1 MEGVSREAQMSI
13 AASSMFP
20 GFRFCP
26 TDEELISYYLRKKM
40 DGHQESVQVISEVE
54 LCKYEPWDLPA
65 KSFIQSDNEWF
76 FFSPRGRKYPKGSQS
91 KRATECGYWKA
102 TGKERNVKS
111 GSNVIGTK
119 RTLVFH
125 LGRAPKGERTE
136 WIMHEYCINE
146 KSQDSLVICRLKKNT
161 EFRLGDSSNRA
172 SSSQRHPVGCSSK
185 RDSCSYGSPSMEQID
200 SVSEPNQ
207 RPVSEATLAV
217 SSGQPKERYE
227 EDCYAEI
234 LKDDIIKL
242 DESSISVEGHTRPQD
257 PIQMHPSPQGTSQ
270 RRIRL
275 RVGNSKHSPAVV
287 RFPCTMHSSKS
298 TFFARITISLVVFP
312 FFVFTLTVLYFLS
325 LVGGNKQKVERE
337 RNIELQFCSRVTLVS
352 IAGKESPIFQ
362 HCVTRFVPN
371 SVHNLLFPLSPN
383 LPLGTRRYLSIM
395 NLGLPRSHPSF
406 EWKQQLVADVDSNPS
421 VSQKQHQI
429 SKAGETVKEKIILV
443 QEKNI
448 RRLNELVR
456 HLQEQLQQCRGRNGT
471 INGTVSPLAERILEL
486 ERQQILED

>member
-26 TDEELISYYLRKKM
+26 TDEELISYYLRKKL
-40 DGHQESVQVISEVE
+40 DGHEDSVQVISEVE
-54 LCKYEPWDLPA
+54 LCKYEPWDLPAA

-76 FFSPRGRKYPKGSQS
+76 FFSPRGRKYPNGSQS

-136 WIMHEYCINE
+136 WIMHEYCIND

-161 EFRLGDSSNRA
+161 EFRLNDSSNRA
-172 SSSQRHPVGCSSK
+172 SSSQRHPVNSHESGCAISEGGIDQRGVFEQDKEVGCSSK
-185 RDSCSYGSPSMEQID
+185 RSSSSYGSMDQID
-200 SVSEPNQ
+200 SVSESNL
-207 RPVSEATLAV
+207 RPANEATLTE
-217 SSGQPKERYE
+217 SSNQPKEAYE

-242 DESSISVEGHTRPQD
+242 DDSSISEEGHTRTQD
-257 PIQMHPSPQGTSQ
+257 HAQVHPAQGTAQ

-275 RVGNSKHSPAVV
+275 RVKNLKHAPAVV
-287 RFPCTMHSSKS
+287 RCPSTIHSSKNALANRLAIFA
-298 TFFARITISLVVFP
+298 FF
-312 FFVFTLTVLYFLS
+312 
-325 LVGGNKQKVERE
+325 
-337 RNIELQFCSRVTLVS
+337 
-352 IAGKESPIFQ
+352 
-362 HCVTRFVPN
+362 
-371 SVHNLLFPLSPN
+371 
-383 LPLGTRRYLSIM
+383 
-395 NLGLPRSHPSF
+395 F
-406 EWKQQLVADVDSNPS
+406 EWKQQLVADVDSNPGA
-421 VSQKQHQI
+421 SQKQHQI
-429 SKAGETVKEKIILV
+429 SKAEETVKEKSERGVEIMKQMISVALRAGLSIIYLFRLIILV

>member
-1 MEGVSREAQMSI
+1 MMMEGVSREAQMSI

-54 LCKYEPWDLPA
+54 LCKYEPWDLPDNMGDDFVPVTSSWVTVTAVKIGDVMA

-172 SSSQRHPVGCSSK
+172 SSSQRHPVNSHESGCAISEGGCSSK

-298 TFFARITISLVVFP
+298 TFFARITISLV
-312 FFVFTLTVLYFLS
+312 
-325 LVGGNKQKVERE
+325 
-337 RNIELQFCSRVTLVS
+337 
-352 IAGKESPIFQ
+352 
-362 HCVTRFVPN
+362 
-371 SVHNLLFPLSPN
+371 
-383 LPLGTRRYLSIM
+383 
-395 NLGLPRSHPSF
+395 F

>member
-1 MEGVSREAQMSI
+1 
-13 AASSMFP
+13 
-20 GFRFCP
+20 
-26 TDEELISYYLRKKM
+26 
-40 DGHQESVQVISEVE
+40 
-54 LCKYEPWDLPA
+54 
-65 KSFIQSDNEWF
+65 
-76 FFSPRGRKYPKGSQS
+76 
-91 KRATECGYWKA
+91 
-102 TGKERNVKS
+102 
-111 GSNVIGTK
+111 
-119 RTLVFH
+119 
-125 LGRAPKGERTE
+125 
-136 WIMHEYCINE
+136 
-146 KSQDSLVICRLKKNT
+146 
-161 EFRLGDSSNRA
+161 
-172 SSSQRHPVGCSSK
+172 
-185 RDSCSYGSPSMEQID
+185 MEQID

-325 LVGGNKQKVERE
+325 LVGGNKQVKYCGKFSGFPKLDDDGMLDLQLFIDSNLTLTGGGGGTNHNLKVERE

>member
-1 MEGVSREAQMSI
+1 
-13 AASSMFP
+13 
-20 GFRFCP
+20 
-26 TDEELISYYLRKKM
+26 
-40 DGHQESVQVISEVE
+40 
-54 LCKYEPWDLPA
+54 
-65 KSFIQSDNEWF
+65 
-76 FFSPRGRKYPKGSQS
+76 
-91 KRATECGYWKA
+91 
-102 TGKERNVKS
+102 
-111 GSNVIGTK
+111 
-119 RTLVFH
+119 
-125 LGRAPKGERTE
+125 
-136 WIMHEYCINE
+136 
-146 KSQDSLVICRLKKNT
+146 
-161 EFRLGDSSNRA
+161 
-172 SSSQRHPVGCSSK
+172 
-185 RDSCSYGSPSMEQID
+185 MEQID

-298 TFFARITISLVVFP
+298 TFFARITISLV
-312 FFVFTLTVLYFLS
+312 
-325 LVGGNKQKVERE
+325 
-337 RNIELQFCSRVTLVS
+337 
-352 IAGKESPIFQ
+352 
-362 HCVTRFVPN
+362 
-371 SVHNLLFPLSPN
+371 
-383 LPLGTRRYLSIM
+383 
-395 NLGLPRSHPSF
+395 F

-429 SKAGETVKEKIILV
+429 SKAGETVKEKADGGKWWKAEIRPYKHAIAPYGAAMIILV